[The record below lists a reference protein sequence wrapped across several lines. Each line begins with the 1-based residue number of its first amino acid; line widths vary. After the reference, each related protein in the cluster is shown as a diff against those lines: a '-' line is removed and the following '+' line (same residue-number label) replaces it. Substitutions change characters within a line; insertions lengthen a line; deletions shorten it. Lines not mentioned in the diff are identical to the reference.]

1 MLKMKS
7 FEPNELT
14 LPEGEQS
21 ERTVY
26 EAPAIVYEGQ
36 ITARAGS
43 PFNNPD
49 NDADPAGLF
58 SK

>member
-1 MLKMKS
+1 MMRSMDTTEIK
-7 FEPNELT
+7 
-14 LPEGEQS
+14 LPEGEESQ
-21 ERTVY
+21 EVAY

-43 PFNNPD
+43 PFSNPD
-49 NDADPAGLF
+49 GDADPAGLF

>member
-1 MLKMKS
+1 MTMKS
-7 FEPNELT
+7 FDNTKST
-14 LPEGEQS
+14 LPEGEES
-21 ERTVY
+21 ERAAY

-43 PFNNPD
+43 PFSNSD
-49 NDADPAGLF
+49 GDADPAGLF